1 LSSLFLN
8 LNKQKMHH
16 LFPTIDHSQL
26 NKLYKLY
33 KLYNICNSE
42 INCESK
48 DINLLNNELNYM
60 LKLYS
65 NKIL

>member
-1 LSSLFLN
+1 
-8 LNKQKMHH
+8 MHH

-26 NKLYKLY
+26 Y
-33 KLYNICNSE
+33 KLYNICNNE

-48 DINLLNNELNYM
+48 NINVLNNELNHM

>member
-1 LSSLFLN
+1 
-8 LNKQKMHH
+8 MHH

-33 KLYNICNSE
+33 KICNKD

-48 DINLLNNELNYM
+48 NIRVLNNELNHM
-60 LKLYS
+60 LKIFS
-65 NKIL
+65 KKI